1 MLSPNLEN
9 SLHRALQI
17 AKEFLHEYA
26 GLEHLLLALIED
38 KDASVAMTACS
49 IDLAKLNNEISEFLE
64 NDMNDLVIENIQ
76 EAKPTAGFQRVVH
89 RAAVHAQ
96 ASGKREVNG
105 LNILIELF
113 AERDS
118 HAVYFLQ
125 QQGLT
130 RLDIVNFASHGIVK
144 GGIKTSS
151 EQIIQTISANQ
162 IKQRQQNIAER
173 TKEEEEK
180 TEALAAY
187 CINLNKR
194 AEEGKMDILIGR
206 NEEIERTIHILC
218 RRSKNNPLYVGDP
231 GVGKTALA
239 EGLALRIVRG
249 DVPQILRKAVIFSLD
264 MGLLLAGT
272 RYRGDFEERLKSVIK
287 EIEKLPHAI
296 LYIDEIH
303 TIIGAGATSGGS
315 LDASNLLKPALARG
329 TFRCIGSTTYKEF
342 RTYFEKERGLVR
354 RFQKI
359 DIAEPTVED
368 SIKILRGL
376 KPYYEEHHN
385 VKFTNDAIRAAVEL
399 SARFIN
405 DRLLPDKAIDVLD
418 EAGALKMLENKA
430 GKTVSVKDIENVVAK
445 IARIPAK
452 SVTTDDVAKLKNLDD
467 DLRERVFGQD
477 PAVEQISNCI
487 RMARAGLRE
496 AEKPIGCY
504 LFTGPTGVGKTEL
517 AKQLA
522 YVMNMEYVRFDMSE
536 YMEQHSVSRLI
547 GAPPGYVGFDQGGI
561 LTDKISQNPYCVL
574 LLDEIE
580 KAHPDIYNILLQVMD
595 YGKLTDSNGKTVDFR
610 NVVLIMTSNAG
621 ASEMSKPAIGFS
633 REARVD
639 EDKDALKRLFTP
651 EFRNRLDAVIPFA
664 HLSKEIVNSVVD
676 KFIKQL
682 EEQLADKRVRIQLD
696 KAAKAWLAEKGYD
709 RNNGARPLA
718 RLIQEKIKK
727 PLAEEIL
734 YGKLSKGGAVKLEMK
749 DDKLKFSY
757 TAHKVKPKSSGKK
770 IKEEIK

>member
-1 MLSPNLEN
+1 MLSPNLEH

-17 AKEFLHEYA
+17 AKEFMHEYA
-26 GLEHLLLALIED
+26 GLEHLLLALLSD
-38 KDASVAMTACS
+38 KDASNALTACN
-49 IDLAKLNNEISEFLE
+49 IDSSRLNNDLSEFLE
-64 NDMNDLVIENIQ
+64 NDMDDLVIDNLQ
-76 EAKPTAGFQRVVH
+76 EVKPTAGFQRVVH

-96 ASGKREVNG
+96 ASGKREVTG
-105 LNILIELF
+105 LSVLIELF

-125 QQGLT
+125 QQGLS
-130 RLDIVNFASHGIVK
+130 RLDLVNFASHGLIK
-144 GGIKTSS
+144 GHLKNHS
-151 EQIIQTISANQ
+151 EQVIQTISANQ
-162 IKQRQQNIAER
+162 IKQRQQNIVER
-173 TKEEEEK
+173 KEDDEK
-180 TEALAAY
+180 SEALAAY

-194 AEEGKMDILIGR
+194 ALEGKMDILIGR
-206 NEEIERTIHILC
+206 EEEIDRTIQVLC
-218 RRSKNNPLYVGDP
+218 RRSKNNPIFVGEA

-239 EGLALRIVRG
+239 EGLAIRIVRG

-264 MGLLLAGT
+264 MGQLLAGT
-272 RYRGDFEERLKSVIK
+272 RYRGDFEERLKNIIK

-329 TFRCIGSTTYKEF
+329 TFRCIGSTTYKEY
-342 RTYFEKERGLVR
+342 RSYFEKERGLVR

-359 DIAEPTVED
+359 DIAEPGIED
-368 SIKILRGL
+368 SVKILRGL
-376 KPYYEEHHN
+376 KPYYEEHHK
-385 VKFTNDAIRAAVEL
+385 VKYTNDAIRAAVEL
-399 SARFIN
+399 SVRFIN
-405 DRLLPDKAIDVLD
+405 DRQLPDKAIDVID
-418 EAGALKMLENKA
+418 EAGAHKMLDKKSV
-430 GKTVSVKDIENVVAK
+430 KTVGVKDIEAIIAK

-452 SVTTDDVAKLKNLDD
+452 SVTTDDAAKLKTLEA
-467 DLRERVFGQD
+467 DLSGKVFGQD
-477 PAVEQISNCI
+477 DAVEQVANCI
-487 RMARAGLRE
+487 RMSRAGLRE
-496 AEKPIGCY
+496 PEKPIGSY

-522 YVMNMEYVRFDMSE
+522 YVMNMEYIRFDMSE
-536 YMEQHSVSRLI
+536 YMEQHSVSRLL

-580 KAHPDIYNILLQVMD
+580 KAHPDIFNILLQVMD
-595 YGKLTDSNGKTVDFR
+595 YGRLTDSNGKAVDFR

-621 ASEMSKPAIGFS
+621 AAEMNKSSIGFQ
-633 REARVD
+633 REGRVD

-664 HLSKEIVNSVVD
+664 HLTPEIVNSVVD

-682 EEQLADKRVRIQLD
+682 EAQLADKRVRIHLD
-696 KAAKAWLAEKGYD
+696 KDARKWLAEKGYD
-709 RNNGARPLA
+709 KNNGARPLA
-718 RLIQEKIKK
+718 RLIAEKIKK

-734 YGKLSKGGAVKLEMK
+734 YGKLCKGGVVKLSLK
-749 DDKLKFSY
+749 NDKLDFAYSE
-757 TAHKVKPKSSGKK
+757 HKTHKSVS
-770 IKEEIK
+770 EEI